1 MPSPDRIHLV
11 NRTPPHV
18 SLQNTVLVKLRFSA
32 DEGTSQSRGVL
43 DVGVWPRDLRY
54 KRRRRV
60 ERERAFVS
68 RM

>member
-1 MPSPDRIHLV
+1 MPSPNGIYLI

-32 DEGTSQSRGVL
+32 DKGTSQSRRVL
-43 DVGVWPRDLRY
+43 DAGVWPRDL
-54 KRRRRV
+54 RRRRV